1 MEIFDYLAK
10 SAGTAMAAV
19 CCLVSLGMS
28 TQWAAEASII
38 MIPLS
43 IGGLISCAWIA
54 WRNM

>member
-1 MEIFDYLAK
+1 
-10 SAGTAMAAV
+10 
-19 CCLVSLGMS
+19 
-28 TQWAAEASII
+28 